1 MKETMIVSNERKR
14 KMAAQGINFRRVRGK
29 WQKGMA
35 DPWQLAKGIKGRRV
49 KKETAENR
57 NGRLMITS
65 HIQESSKLGR
75 LSVFSLQ
82 TPYQLHL

>member
-49 KKETAENR
+49 KRNR
-57 NGRLMITS
+57 
-65 HIQESSKLGR
+65 
-75 LSVFSLQ
+75 
-82 TPYQLHL
+82 